1 MEQLLKTGLF
11 AIEKL
16 PVKFIDKCD
25 QVFLFTVMQI
35 YFWSYNISNLQ
46 LIDCQPVVNIVFIV
60 MWNFDLK

>member
-35 YFWSYNISNLQ
+35 YF
-46 LIDCQPVVNIVFIV
+46 
-60 MWNFDLK
+60 